1 VPSQRGLRDLLARA
15 GLNWLARAQR
25 YWDCEAAD
33 KGFPIPGWQYQIR
46 LALRT
51 FILSQ
56 AVLAIETN

>member
-51 FILSQ
+51 FIL
-56 AVLAIETN
+56 